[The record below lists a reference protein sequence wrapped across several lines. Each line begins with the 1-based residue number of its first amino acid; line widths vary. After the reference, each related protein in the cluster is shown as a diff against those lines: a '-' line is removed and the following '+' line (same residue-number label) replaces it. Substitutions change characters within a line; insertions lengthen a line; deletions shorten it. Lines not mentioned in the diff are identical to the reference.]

1 MERIQEKLVRAAMP
15 ELDSL
20 RGLAILLVLFF
31 HGFGFEFGTAHLP
44 LLAHWFVVAT
54 MPGWIGVNLFFVLS
68 GFLITGILLDSKNN
82 PQYYR
87 RFYVRRALRI
97 LPAYYGFLL
106 FLAAAP
112 RTGWLDHRQVS
123 WQFIG
128 LSFIYLSNVTNLFGV
143 PMQYGA
149 LWSVAVEEHFY
160 LGWPFVV
167 RSWSRRGVG
176 ICAVSIVL
184 ICPLLRAIAFM
195 RGYESGA
202 GYTWLVADG
211 LAIGSLL
218 GLLSRGRLADRRRM
232 KLASIFCMGAAIA
245 VFAFGAPFGILLS
258 RTELGSVLRPTVL
271 NVFFAGA
278 LGSVLLIGASSLK
291 WIVRRPILRFFGR
304 ISYGLYLFHM
314 LAFDFTDHLLGL
326 YVHDPILIVR
336 SNFALICLR
345 FAIAATLATTT
356 AALSRKYF
364 EEWFLGL
371 KERWAPPAGD
381 RQNSRTAPSE
391 RPAINSPKLGKLEV
405 TLGNCECG
413 NPR

>member
-1 MERIQEKLVRAAMP
+1 MERDQENLVRPAMP

-44 LLAHWFVVAT
+44 RLAHWFVVAT

-68 GFLITGILLDSKNN
+68 GFLITGILLDSKSN

-106 FLAAAP
+106 FLAVAP

-149 LWSVAVEEHFY
+149 LWSLAVEEHFY

-167 RSWSRRGVG
+167 RSWSRKGVV

-218 GLLSRGRLADRRRM
+218 GLLSRGWLADRRRM

-258 RTELGSVLRPTVL
+258 RTELGSVLRPTAL

-278 LGSVLLIGASSLK
+278 LGFVLLIGTSSLK
-291 WIVRRPILRFFGR
+291 WIVRRPILQFFGR

-314 LAFDFTDHLLGL
+314 LAFDFTDHLMGL
-326 YVHDPILIVR
+326 YGQNLLLTVR
-336 SNFALICLR
+336 NNFGLMCLR
-345 FAIAATLATTT
+345 FAIAATLATTIAT
-356 AALSRKYF
+356 LSRMYF
-364 EEWFLGL
+364 EEWFLRL
-371 KERWAPPAGD
+371 KEKLVPPAGNRRSID
-381 RQNSRTAPSE
+381 CAPVRQSASNPSL
-391 RPAINSPKLGKLEV
+391 KVGDLEAALEHV
-405 TLGNCECG
+405 NL
-413 NPR
+413 R